1 MKPPRLTKKQIDMS
15 LRLWSERIPLTPI
28 IKELGVAVSYVHVA
42 GQAMASEGRLAGRTA
57 LRHYAS
63 VAKTKG
69 EDDADVSAWC
79 RQIIAKVDLQKS
91 LVDLLLEGEIEGVLW
106 IAVLGPEPSPMPSLP
121 ADIVNTAAQLKLKIL
136 LENYTNLSGE
146 VPEKL
151 WLSNDHRVD

>member
-15 LRLWSERIPLTPI
+15 LRLWSERILLAPI
-28 IKELGVAVSYVHVA
+28 IEGLGVTMSHVHVA

-63 VAKTKG
+63 IAETKG

-79 RQIIAKVDLQKS
+79 RQIIAKVDSQKS
-91 LVDLLLEGEIEGVLW
+91 LVDLLHEGEIEGVLW
-106 IAVLGPEPSPMPSLP
+106 IAILGPVPSPMPSLP
-121 ADIVNTAAQLKLKIL
+121 ADIVSTAAQLKLRIL
-136 LENYTNLSGE
+136 LENYTNLGGE

-151 WLSNDHRVD
+151 WLSK